1 MTSKPNLNGALLLA
15 APAMRDP
22 NFARSVLFLASHTA
36 KAGAFGYVLNRPL
49 DKVVSDLMPTD
60 GLGDLATVPV
70 YLGGPVEA
78 DKLAFA
84 SLYWSD
90 WEDRL
95 YCETHLSVN
104 EALHEL
110 AIGHD
115 VRGFI
120 GYSGWTS
127 GQLERELKHR
137 SWIITP
143 PQAQILSTDEP
154 KELWAGILNEMGG
167 RYELIA
173 RMPTRPE
180 LN

>member
-1 MTSKPNLNGALLLA
+1 MIPPLNLKGKLLLA
-15 APAMRDP
+15 APCMRDP
-22 NFARSVLFLASHTA
+22 NFARSVLFLANHTM

-49 DKVVSDLMPTD
+49 DKVVSDLLPAK
-60 GLGDLATVPV
+60 GLGDLAAVPV

-90 WEDRL
+90 WEDKL
-95 YCETHLSVN
+95 HCETHLSVN

-110 AIGHD
+110 AIGHE

-127 GQLERELKHR
+127 GQLERELKLR
-137 SWIITP
+137 SWISTS
-143 PQAQILSTDEP
+143 PQAQVLSTDEP
-154 KELWAGILNEMGG
+154 KKLWAGILNGMGPKF
-167 RYELIA
+167 ELIA
-173 RMPTRPE
+173 RMPVRPE